1 MEFLTITGV
10 VLFVAFFFGFCIFI
24 HELGHFLA
32 AKWRGLHIIA
42 FSIGFKK
49 IWSKKWNGV
58 EYRLGWIPFGG
69 YVDLPQIDSTG
80 IPKDEN
86 GKELPKAKPLDKM
99 IAAFAGPLFN
109 VIFGFALA
117 CVIWTCGVP
126 QDTPKM
132 RSIVVGYIQENAPEY
147 AAGLR
152 EGDRI
157 VKVNGHKFYKTWGEF
172 ARDTIFAVGNIV
184 LTVERDGNF
193 FDVSYILKENPEVMA
208 NEKIGYPFFRPR
220 IPVKIYPMP
229 GSLAEK
235 AGLKNDDEII
245 AMNGKNILNHEDFS
259 SFFSSDVEPGPL
271 NITVIRNGVKQIIE
285 NVKPV
290 PIENDKGSYKMGAAF
305 ENTIPLVVSNVLDGS
320 GAAQAGIQKGDTFI
334 VINGKNIDEFKSLH
348 DVVVKSN
355 GEPVKVKIL
364 RAGKELEFVI
374 TPKLYKHYDI
384 GVQFVTLNYPNPW
397 EQFISVIDMSA
408 KTLRGI
414 FSKESTIKTSHL
426 SGPIGILRAIGIS
439 VYYGSFMHGIN
450 IIVMITFSLGLINLL
465 PIPVLDGG
473 HITIA
478 ALEGI
483 FRRPLPPFIIQSV
496 TYVFVVLLISFM
508 LFVTFFDLRRVYTG
522 FAGDTKKPTVSAKP
536 SVPKSLSAEQQK
548 AEKND
553 NPQENKKN

>member
-1 MEFLTITGV
+1 MMEFLTITGV
-10 VLFVAFFFGFCIFI
+10 VLFVLFFFGFCIFI

-32 AKWRGLHIIA
+32 AKWRGLHIVA

-49 IWSKKWNGV
+49 IWGKKINGV
-58 EYRLGWIPFGG
+58 EYRIGWIPFGG

-86 GKELPKAKPLDKM
+86 GNELPKAKPLDRM

-109 VIFGFALA
+109 VLFGFALA
-117 CVIWTCGVP
+117 CVIWIWGIP

-152 EGDRI
+152 EGDKI
-157 VKVNGHKFYKTWGEF
+157 IKVNGRNFYSTWGEF
-172 ARDTIFAVGNIV
+172 AREAIFSVGNIV
-184 LTVERDGNF
+184 LTVERDGKQ

-208 NEKIGYPFFRPR
+208 SEKIGYPFFRPR
-220 IPVKIYPMP
+220 IPVKIYPLA
-229 GSLAEK
+229 GSVAAK
-235 AGLKNDDEII
+235 AGLKNDDEILSI
-245 AMNGKNILNHEDFS
+245 NGKNILNHEDFINLLR
-259 SFFSSDVEPGPL
+259 SDAGPVPM
-271 NITVIRNGVKQIIE
+271 NITVLRDGVKQSIE
-285 NVKPV
+285 NVKPL
-290 PIENDKGSYKMGAAF
+290 PIENDKGSYSMGVVF
-305 ENTIPLVVSNVLDGS
+305 DNKIPLVAVNVLDDS
-320 GAAQAGIQKGDTFI
+320 GASLAGVKKGDTF
-334 VINGKNIDEFKSLH
+334 VSINGKDIDIFRTLQESVLN
-348 DVVVKSN
+348 SN
-355 GEPVKVKIL
+355 GEPLKVRLL
-364 RAGKELEFVI
+364 RDGKELELTI
-374 TPKLYKHYDI
+374 TPKLYKYYDI

-397 EQFISVIDMSA
+397 EQFVSVIDMTA

-414 FSKESTIKTSHL
+414 FSQESTIKTSHL

-478 ALEGI
+478 ALEGV
-483 FRRPLPPFIIQSV
+483 FRRPMPAFIIQGL

-508 LFVTFFDLRRVYTG
+508 VFVTFFDIRRTYIG
-522 FAGDTKKPTVSAKP
+522 FAGEKRPAVSAKP
-536 SVPKSLSAEQQK
+536 SIPKSMTAEQQK

-553 NPQENKKN
+553 KPQENKKN